1 MKKKTPLTDDDLNLF
16 KEAISGTRKIR
27 QDIVVH
33 PKPRTSVT
41 KIAPERLLQDQIDA
55 SFYFSDEYRPNLDM
69 DGPARYLRENAS
81 PYELKK
87 LRRGIMCRSCFWI
100 CTG

>member
-33 PKPRTSVT
+33 PKPRAGVT
-41 KIAPERLLQDQIDA
+41 KIAPERLLQD
-55 SFYFSDEYRPNLDM
+55 
-69 DGPARYLRENAS
+69 
-81 PYELKK
+81 
-87 LRRGIMCRSCFWI
+87 
-100 CTG
+100 

>member
-1 MKKKTPLTDDDLNLF
+1 M
-16 KEAISGTRKIR
+16 
-27 QDIVVH
+27 H
-33 PKPRTSVT
+33 PKPRAGVT

-81 PYELKK
+81 PYELKNCVA
-87 LRRGIMCRSCFWI
+87 GIMCRSCFGSARADPASGQ
-100 CTG
+100 TGDRCPDSRSPP